1 MPIDVAAYAAPA
13 AGAPLAPTTIQRRDL
28 GPRDVLIDIHYAGIC
43 HSDIHQAREE
53 WFTSL
58 FPMVPGH
65 EIAGIVAAVGDEV
78 TAFSVG
84 DRAGVGVFVDTCGE
98 CESCERGL
106 GQYCY
111 RGFVP
116 TYNGRDY
123 DGNPTYGGYSRA
135 IVVDERYALHIPD
148 ALGLDVAAP
157 LLCAGITTY
166 SPLREFGAGP
176 GVRVGIMG
184 LGGLGH
190 MGVKIAAAL
199 GAEVTLISHSP
210 SKEPDGR
217 RLGASHFLLGSDEQA
232 MRGARESLDLIV
244 NTVSAP
250 IDMDAALNLLKRDG
264 TLVSVGLPERPVSV
278 STFTLIAQRRRLA
291 GSNIGSVAQNQ
302 EMLDF
307 CANHGLGADIELF
320 PASEVNEAWDKVV
333 ASQVHYRA
341 VIDARTIERRM

>member
-1 MPIDVAAYAAPA
+1 MPITTAAYAAQS
-13 AGAPLAPTTIQRRDL
+13 AGAPLAPTTIERRDL
-28 GPRDVLIDIHYAGIC
+28 RPRDVLIDIHYSGIC
-43 HSDIHQAREE
+43 HSDIHQGRDE
-53 WFTSL
+53 WDTSI

-65 EIAGIVAAVGDEV
+65 EIAGIVTAVGDEV

-84 DRAGVGVFVDTCGE
+84 DHAGVGVFVDTCRE
-98 CESCERGL
+98 CESCLAGL

-123 DGNPTYGGYSRA
+123 DGNPTYGGYSTN
-135 IVVDERYALHIPD
+135 IVVDERYALHIPQS
-148 ALGLDVAAP
+148 LGLDVAAP

-166 SPLREFGAGP
+166 SPLREWGAGP

-190 MGVKIAAAL
+190 MGVKIAHAL

-210 SKEPDGR
+210 SKEADGR
-217 RLGASHFLLGSDEQA
+217 RLGADHFLLGSDEAA
-232 MRGARESLDLIV
+232 MRDAGESLDLIV

-250 IDMDAALNLLKRDG
+250 IDMDAALSLLKRDG
-264 TLVSVGLPERPVSV
+264 TLVSVGLPDKPVSV

-291 GSNIGSVAQNQ
+291 GSNIGSIAQTQ

-307 CANHGLGADIELF
+307 CASHGFGADIETI
-320 PASEVNEAWDKVV
+320 PASEINEAWERVTK
-333 ASQVHYRA
+333 AQARYRV
-341 VIDARTIERRM
+341 VIDAKTIEV